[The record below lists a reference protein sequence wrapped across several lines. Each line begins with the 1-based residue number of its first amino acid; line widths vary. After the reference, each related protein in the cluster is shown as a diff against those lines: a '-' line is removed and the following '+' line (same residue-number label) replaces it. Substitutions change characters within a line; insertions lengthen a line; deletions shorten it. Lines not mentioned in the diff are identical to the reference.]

1 MNKNTH
7 SKQQRENR
15 GDMNSDS
22 DTCGTKTKIANICVI
37 SVLEGEEKKGNA
49 EKVFKEIIF

>member
-22 DTCGTKTKIANICVI
+22 DTCGTKTKIANIYVI

-49 EKVFKEIIF
+49 EKLFKEIIF